1 MEITL
6 GAQKIIIDTDPGQ
19 DDAVAILLAL
29 ASPDE
34 IEVLG
39 ITAVAGNVPLS
50 LTEKNARIV
59 CELAGRPDIPVYAGC
74 DRPLKRKLVT
84 AEHVHGKTG
93 LDGPELPEPKIKLQ
107 EKHGVDFIIDTILQE
122 PENSI
127 SLCPLGP
134 LTNIASAILKQPKIV
149 SRIKKIVLM
158 GGAYFEV
165 GNITPAAEF
174 NIFVDPDAAKIV
186 FEAGIDM
193 VVMPLDVTHKALV
206 TEKRNE
212 AFRQL
217 KSPVGIAVAEMTDFF
232 ERFDKEKYGSSG
244 APLHDPCVT
253 AYLINPKIFSG
264 KKINVEIETKS
275 ELTLGMTVADWWGVT
290 DRKANTFFVGDL
302 DPDKFFSLLTE
313 RLGRLPI

>member
-29 ASPDE
+29 ASPEE

-93 LDGPELPEPKIKLQ
+93 LDGPELLEPKIKLQ

-217 KSPVGIAVAEMTDFF
+217 KSPVGVAVAEMTDFF

-302 DPDKFFSLLTE
+302 DSDKFFSLLTE

>member
-29 ASPDE
+29 ASPEE

-253 AYLINPKIFSG
+253 AYLIDPKIFSG
-264 KKINVEIETKS
+264 KSINVEIETKS

-302 DPDKFFSLLTE
+302 DSDKFFSLLTE

>member
-1 MEITL
+1 L

-29 ASPDE
+29 ASPEE

-93 LDGPELPEPKIKLQ
+93 LDGPELLEPKIKLQ

-217 KSPVGIAVAEMTDFF
+217 KSPVGVAVAEMTDFF

-253 AYLINPKIFSG
+253 AYLIDPKIFSG
-264 KKINVEIETKS
+264 KNINVEIETKS

-302 DPDKFFSLLTE
+302 DSDKFFSLLTE